1 MRCAAYF
8 NALDRDACTHG
19 LDTRQIIEGVCL
31 DPRIGGDDNDPSFS
45 GGGYCLPK
53 NTRQLPA
60 SYDAAPQ
67 NPIQA
72 NVSANTTRK
81 DFTAAYIVK
90 RDLKVVGIYRVVM
103 KAGGDNLRASAI
115 QGVMKRIEAKDIEV
129 IVHEPVLDA
138 AEFFRSR
145 VVNDLAA
152 FKQDADLDFRQPHA
166 RRNSRRARQVYSL
179 DRSGGDRVR
188 AVIALPASLERRR
201 NGFHGIDAGGKLRLA
216 R

>member
-31 DPRIGGDDNDPSFS
+31 DPRIGGQDNDPSS
-45 GGGYCLPK
+45 SNGGDCLPED
-53 NTRQLPA
+53 TRQLPA
-60 SYDAAPQ
+60 NHDAAPQ

-81 DFTAAYIVK
+81 DLIAADIVK
-90 RDLKVVGIYRVVM
+90 RDPKVVGIYRVVM
-103 KAGGDNLRASAI
+103 KAGGDNFRASAI
-115 QGVMKRIEAKDIEV
+115 HGVMKHIKAKGIEV

-145 VVNDLAA
+145 VVDDLAA

-166 RRNSRRARQVYSL
+166 RRNSRRARHGLQSRPV
-179 DRSGGDRVR
+179 
-188 AVIALPASLERRR
+188 RRR
-201 NGFHGIDAGGKLRLA
+201 PGRRRHRAACVARTSTQRLS
-216 R
+216 RHRCRRQT